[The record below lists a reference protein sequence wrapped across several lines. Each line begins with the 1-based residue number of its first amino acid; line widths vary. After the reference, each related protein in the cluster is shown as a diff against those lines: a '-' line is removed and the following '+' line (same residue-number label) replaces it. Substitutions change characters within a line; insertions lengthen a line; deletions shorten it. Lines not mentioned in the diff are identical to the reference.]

1 MFLSQLT
8 LNPRSRDVQRDCADP
23 YQMHK
28 TLTTRLFSEMSIA
41 AQRNS
46 SRASADGAHG
56 LLFRLDV
63 DPRDGQLKLLAQSQA
78 RPDWSGLPNGYALEV
93 NGPKEYDLIG
103 KLAVGQTFRFRL
115 RASPTKRIGNS
126 TQFKEDIGKRVPIK
140 KEDELLAW
148 LGRKGEQHGFSV
160 MRVQI
165 SGKDRQF
172 GHKAG
177 YSMQWHSVCFDGVL
191 AVRDTE
197 ALRLAVEAG
206 IGTAKGMGFGLLS
219 LAPAPSP
226 DGRGL
231 G

>member
-1 MFLSQLT
+1 MYLSQLN
-8 LNPRSRDVQRDCADP
+8 LNRQNRQVLSELARP
-23 YQMHK
+23 YEMHR
-28 TLTTRLFSEMSIA
+28 TLTTCCFDAASII
-41 AQRNS
+41 AQRNT
-46 SRASADGAHG
+46 SRAEADGAHG

-63 DPRDGQLKLLAQSQA
+63 DPRDGRLTLLAQSQA
-78 RPDWSGLPNGYALEV
+78 RPDWAGLPNGYALEV
-93 NGPKEYDLIG
+93 NGPKEYDLVG
-103 KLAVGQTFRFRL
+103 KLAVDQTFRFRL

-126 TQFKEDIGKRVPIK
+126 TQFKQDIGKRVPIK
-140 KEDELLAW
+140 KEDELMAW

-177 YSMQWHSVCFDGVL
+177 YRMQWHSVCFDGVL
-191 AVRDTE
+191 AVRDAE

-219 LAPAPSP
+219 LAPVSYGA
-226 DGRGL
+226 GAT
-231 G
+231 